1 MMLFHLRYMTKSEII
16 FTKKRNYMVD
26 GLRSDMKS
34 IIKNCLIVIFIF
46 SSILMYNFK
55 VVADGNEDNTNLTYS
70 AVTPDLYSQSILIH
84 AAK

>member
-1 MMLFHLRYMTKSEII
+1 
-16 FTKKRNYMVD
+16 
-26 GLRSDMKS
+26 MKS

-70 AVTPDLYSQSILIH
+70 AVTPDYIRKAILIH
-84 AAK
+84 AVK